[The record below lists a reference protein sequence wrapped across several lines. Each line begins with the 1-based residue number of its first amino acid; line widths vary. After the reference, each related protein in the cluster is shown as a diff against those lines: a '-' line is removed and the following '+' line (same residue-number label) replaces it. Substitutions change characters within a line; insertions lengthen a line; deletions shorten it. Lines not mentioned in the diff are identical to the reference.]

1 MTNKDKCL
9 MHPATDSIAPPSTP
23 EQYTYLLRIWRAD
36 VGQPWRFT
44 LRGVGA
50 EETQY
55 FPRLTAFVTKLW
67 AELNQ
72 GAQ

>member
-1 MTNKDKCL
+1 
-9 MHPATDSIAPPSTP
+9 MHPATEYTP
-23 EQYTYLLRIWRAD
+23 QATPAEQHTYLLRIWRAD
-36 VGQPWRFT
+36 TGQPWRFT
-44 LRGVGA
+44 LRRVGG

-55 FPRLTAFVTKLW
+55 FPSLTAFVTKLW